1 MSRIVV
7 IGGTGYAGSH
17 IVAEAARRGHNALSV
32 ARTAASDRQ
41 EGVTYIEGSLLDVP
55 GLVAEIQGAEVV
67 IVSVPARGEMVGL
80 LRPAVAELVATLQP
94 GTRVG
99 VIGGAGGSLSAPGGP
114 RVIDLPSFT
123 EEYKPEALEAIAI
136 LEDLQAG
143 DPSVDWFY
151 VHPAGGFGEWNP
163 GERTGSYR
171 DGGDVIVTDADG
183 ESFISGAD
191 LAVAVLDEVETP
203 KHSRERFTVGY

>member
-17 IVAEAARRGHNALSV
+17 IVAEAARRGHTALSV

-55 GLVAEIQGAEVV
+55 GLVAEIAGAEVV
-67 IVSVPARGEMVGL
+67 VVSVPARGEMAGL
-80 LRPAVAELVATLQP
+80 LRPAVAELVAALP
-94 GTRVG
+94 SGTRIG
-99 VIGGAGGSLSAPGGP
+99 VIGGAGGSLAAPGGP

-123 EEYKPEALEAIAI
+123 EEYKPEAFEAIGI

-151 VHPAGGFGEWNP
+151 IHPAGGFGMWNP

-171 DGGDVIVTDADG
+171 DGGEVIVTDAEG

-191 LAVAVLDEVETP
+191 LAVAVLDEIESP
-203 KHSRERFTVGY
+203 KHARERFTVGY

>member
-1 MSRIVV
+1 MSRIAV

-17 IVAEAARRGHNALSV
+17 IVAEAVRRGHTALSV

-55 GLVAEIQGAEVV
+55 GLVAEIAGAEVV
-67 IVSVPARGEMVGL
+67 VVSVPARGEMAGL
-80 LRPAVAELVATLQP
+80 LRPAVAELVAALP
-94 GTRVG
+94 SGTRIG
-99 VIGGAGGSLSAPGGP
+99 VIGGAGGSLAAPGGP

-123 EEYKPEALEAIAI
+123 EEYKPEAFEAIGI

-143 DPSVDWFY
+143 GPSVDWFY
-151 VHPAGGFGEWNP
+151 VHPAGGFGMWNP

-171 DGGDVIVTDADG
+171 DGGEVIVTDADG

-191 LAVAVLDEVETP
+191 LAVAVLDEIESP
-203 KHSRERFTVGY
+203 KHIRERFTVGY